1 MILICLGSF
10 LYTTFSIAIS
20 DLSADR
26 VASNIVTGI
35 GFLGAGVIFKSD
47 NRVNGIT
54 GEPVKI
60 YVDRESND
68 TIWGKSGKVVNGQLA
83 KNDDGEWQIKTDDE
97 EYKAENG
104 DTKIKS
110 EDGDYKVKDG
120 DYKKKVEK
128 DGDVKIKDG
137 DKTIKID
144 GETGEKKVDRD

>member
-1 MILICLGSF
+1 MFSLVLVVLIASCNTRSRYL
-10 LYTTFSIAIS
+10 
-20 DLSADR
+20 DLNTGEPVKKDEKTGMM
-26 VASNIVTGI
+26 VNAS
-35 GFLGAGVIFKSD
+35 
-47 NRVNGIT
+47 T

-68 TIWGKSGKVVNGQLA
+68 TIWGTNGQVVNGRVA
-83 KNDDGEWQIKTDDE
+83 KNVDGEWEIKVDGE
-97 EYKAENG
+97 EYKAESRDG
-104 DTKIKS
+104 AKIKS

-144 GETGEKKVDRD
+144 GETGERKIDRD